1 MAVQDWQDYSILRE
15 PVTIR
20 ICSFATRTGFQA
32 HQMHQMHQV
41 SSVFVYYHQFYRAM
55 PLDPFADALN
65 ADLDDDL
72 DSEATLTMNGVAPSL
87 DASGGSKMEV
97 EAFQGM
103 DMRASR
109 HSVALWEWKHSVALW
124 TNAEKRRRN
133 ISEWIPAYLE
143 FSGAQVAILGSGVA
157 KGITEDKF
165 GKIPSSWSAQQ
176 ILCSG
181 LWVRVLATPELD
193 DHGQTGPAL
202 RGVHWEEY
210 MQPGQAEFT
219 SWRPRQVKFVKHNE
233 DPLIAV
239 ASDSAETTRADY
251 ILLSNYILPI
261 EVVGNHGPEDL
272 DTFSLPSTPTTP
284 NNARTEDIEGS
295 SPTTWSSVDTGV
307 HGQSDA
313 ESSVD
318 TGVHGHGTFGTDHF
332 DISKF
337 RLDRSGLWRN

>member
-1 MAVQDWQDYSILRE
+1 
-15 PVTIR
+15 
-20 ICSFATRTGFQA
+20 
-32 HQMHQMHQV
+32 
-41 SSVFVYYHQFYRAM
+41 M

-103 DMRASR
+103 DMRASK

-124 TNAEKRRRN
+124 TNAEKRRRT

-318 TGVHGHGTFGTDHF
+318 TGVHGQSDAEE
-332 DISKF
+332 DISSLVMPAHPWMNGAIDNPDPPYEEWIISQK
-337 RLDRSGLWRN
+337 RA